1 MDYKI
6 IKKFLPKKY
15 FISLKETLHSIHFPW
30 YHRPRMT
37 KDSSGLFFTHS
48 FFTGNKFNSD
58 YFDLSVLYNELKVS
72 RLDEV
77 RANLTLKYDR
87 PKESGWH
94 TDNEFSDCLTAI
106 FFLDTCN
113 STTLLGNDKIKIK
126 SKENSILIFKS
137 STLHK
142 LITQTDVEK
151 RIVLNIN
158 FFPKNDYF

>member
-30 YHRPRMT
+30 YYRPRMT

-77 RANLTLKYDR
+77 RA
-87 PKESGWH
+87 SG
-94 TDNEFSDCLTAI
+94 TN
-106 FFLDTCN
+106 
-113 STTLLGNDKIKIK
+113 K
-126 SKENSILIFKS
+126 SQAKNPA
-137 STLHK
+137 
-142 LITQTDVEK
+142 
-151 RIVLNIN
+151 NIN
-158 FFPKNDYF
+158 FFFIISSPILDQSKR